1 MNICANRTDESGAVK
16 DRVPFFVPLALV
28 VAGLVLMPF
37 DCVYN
42 RLFALFIIGLG
53 SYSLIKRASELYCC
67 LKSRTKLLSTSPAAE
82 APSCF

>member
-1 MNICANRTDESGAVK
+1 MNICANRVDQSGTKAYRAPV
-16 DRVPFFVPLALV
+16 VVPLALV

-53 SYSLIKRASELYCC
+53 SYSLITRASELYCC
-67 LKSRTKLLSTSPAAE
+67 MRSRSKLLSTNPAAE